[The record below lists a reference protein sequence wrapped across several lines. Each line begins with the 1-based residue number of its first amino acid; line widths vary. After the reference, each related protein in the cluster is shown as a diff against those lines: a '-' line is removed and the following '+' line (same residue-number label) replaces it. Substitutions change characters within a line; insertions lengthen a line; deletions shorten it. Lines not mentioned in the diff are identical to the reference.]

1 MKLTFYGH
9 ACFGLEIDG
18 IFLLTDPFIR
28 PNSLAQHIDIDTI
41 KADYILLSHGHE
53 DHVADALYLA
63 EKNDAVIVSNFE
75 IVNWFSAQ
83 GHAKGHPMNIGG
95 KKDFASFSVKSVNA
109 IHSSVLPDGTYGGN
123 PGGFLIKAGGKC
135 IYFAGD
141 TALTS
146 DMKLLGEL
154 EKIDLAILP
163 IGDNFTMG
171 IEDACHAA
179 QFINC
184 NKIIGMHFNTFP
196 YIKIDSKQ
204 AVNYFKERK
213 RELNLIEIGENLNI

>member
-1 MKLTFYGH
+1 MKLTYYGH

-18 IFLLTDPFIR
+18 ISILLDPFIS
-28 PNSLAQHIDIDTI
+28 PNPLAKHIDINTI

-53 DHVADALYLA
+53 DHLADALYLA
-63 EKNDAVIVSNFE
+63 KKNDSIIVSNFE
-75 IVNWFSAQ
+75 IVSWYSSK

-95 KKDFASFSVKSVNA
+95 KKDFGAFSVKYVNA
-109 IHSSVLPDGTYGGN
+109 IHSSVLPDGSYGGN
-123 PGGFLIKAGGKC
+123 PGGFLIKAKEQC
-135 IYFAGD
+135 IYFSGD
-141 TALTS
+141 TALSS
-146 DMKLLGEL
+146 DMKILGEF

-171 IEDACHAA
+171 IEDASIAA

-184 NKIIGMHFNTFP
+184 NKVIGMHFNTFP
-196 YIKIDSKQ
+196 YIEIDTNY

-213 RELNLIEIGENLNI
+213 QELILVEIGENLDI